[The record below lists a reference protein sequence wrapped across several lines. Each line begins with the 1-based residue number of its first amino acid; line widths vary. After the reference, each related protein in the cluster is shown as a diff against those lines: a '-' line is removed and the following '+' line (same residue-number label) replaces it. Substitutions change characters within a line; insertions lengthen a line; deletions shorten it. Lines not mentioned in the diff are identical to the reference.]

1 MKVLKR
7 RSGKR
12 TLCGFS
18 DGVTVYGKTF
28 FDKFSLETK
37 WDLGLFK
44 SPDTTICLYRKDKK
58 PKFRFIR
65 VISVVMVLLFPVILV
80 TAFTGALLKI
90 YFSGLRNFVKDS
102 AWQDNVREFTWA
114 TIVLLLLTWSYLIYL
129 KISGW

>member
-1 MKVLKR
+1 MKILKR
-7 RSGKR
+7 RDGKR

-18 DGVTVYGKTF
+18 DGITVYGKTF
-28 FDKFSLETK
+28 FDKYSLETK

-44 SPDTTICLYRKDKK
+44 SPATTICLYRKDKK

-65 VISVVMVLLFPVILV
+65 VISVVMGLLFPVMLI
-80 TAFTGALLKI
+80 TAFTRGLLNI

-114 TIVLLLLTWSYLIYL
+114 TLVMLVLTWIGIIIF
-129 KISGW
+129 KIAG